1 MDESSRHG
9 AMAPAFVCD
18 VHLGKLASHLRMF
31 GFDTAY
37 RTATHDDELVDRAT
51 REGRFLL
58 SKDRGL
64 VARLDAVHAL
74 LVREAE
80 PRAQLFEV
88 MRRLGLRDLI
98 APFTR
103 CIECNAILVDV
114 EKEKV
119 LERIPLSV
127 REWCDNYQMC
137 DRCDRLY
144 WKGSHYAHMEEFI
157 GEVIRV
163 LGD

>member
-31 GFDTAY
+31 GFDTSY
-37 RTATHDDELVDRAT
+37 RTSTHDDELVDRAT
-51 REGRFLL
+51 REGRMLL

-64 VARLDAVHAL
+64 VARLDAAHAL
-74 LVREAE
+74 LVLEAE
-80 PRAQLFEV
+80 PRAQLVEV
-88 MRRLGLRDLI
+88 MCRLGLRDRI

-103 CIECNAILVDV
+103 CIECNALLVGV

-119 LERIPLSV
+119 LEKIPLTV
-127 REWCDNYQMC
+127 REWCDDYQMC
-137 DRCDRLY
+137 ETCDRVY
-144 WKGSHYAHMEEFI
+144 WRGSHYAHMEEFI
-157 GEVIRV
+157 GEVIRA